1 MCCCCCR
8 WCRLRTMC
16 IVFSGRERSQCVQCT
31 FSQGTAGQAGR
42 QVKSVAQVNHIS
54 NADNWPIYRALHT
67 ALSHCN
73 VATLHCSAATSHNLH
88 LCISFR
94 FCFCFFFLA
103 KYWQGL
109 EHISMFVLAVTCHC
123 CLSLSP
129 SLSPTLSFSIGLLVM
144 SDSGWA
150 CKPMLMTCKL
160 CLNCGFAAT
169 KWHFDCPPKF
179 ISTHSAFIIFVDS
192 FIRYSFDWVSVDPQT
207 WLLLSL
213 LIYELG

>member
-1 MCCCCCR
+1 MPIIGQF
-8 WCRLRTMC
+8 T
-16 IVFSGRERSQCVQCT
+16 GHCT
-31 FSQGTAGQAGR
+31 LPWVT
-42 QVKSVAQVNHIS
+42 
-54 NADNWPIYRALHT
+54 
-67 ALSHCN
+67 
-73 VATLHCSAATSHNLH
+73 ATLPHFTAARQRRTT
-88 LCISFR
+88 CIFAFYFVSVSVS
-94 FCFCFFFLA
+94 FFLA